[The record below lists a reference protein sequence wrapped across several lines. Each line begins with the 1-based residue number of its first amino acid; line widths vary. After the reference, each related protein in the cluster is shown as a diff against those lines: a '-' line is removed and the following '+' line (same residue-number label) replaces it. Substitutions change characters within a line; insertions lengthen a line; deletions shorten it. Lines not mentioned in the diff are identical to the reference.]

1 MNLHMPQDVEAE
13 SELRNLAAVPYQI
26 ISPANNSPIIGIFQ
40 DSMLGSNRFT
50 RKNIS
55 FDAREA
61 MNLLMGFQR
70 VNEEKLNKILEEQK
84 GKVSSFQ
91 ILSQIMPPLSLKY
104 PTKLFKQGE
113 DKSTS
118 NNILEIKNGEYIRG
132 QMEKGVLGGGSKSII
147 QRTTNDFSNMA
158 ASNFIDDLQNV
169 ITEYMKSSAYS
180 VGINDLIANEET
192 KHKIIKEISSKKE
205 DVKNL
210 IDQTHLGIFEN
221 KTGRTNQDEFE
232 TQVNN
237 ILNKATQEAGSIGL
251 KSLSKENRFV
261 IMVNA
266 GSKGSDLNIAQMI
279 SALGQQN
286 VDGKRIPYGFDHRTL
301 PHFTKYDDSPIARGF
316 VESSYINGLSPQ
328 ELFFHAMGGRVGL
341 IDTAVKT
348 STTGYIQRRLIK
360 GLEDLMVSYDMTVRT
375 NKNKIVQFVY
385 GDDGIDTIKVEN
397 QSIPLVKMSIQ
408 DIYSHYNFPNDS
420 TLLKSLSN
428 IMTSQTFKKYKKET
442 TEMSKFSKFYTD
454 IMIQKRNQIV
464 ANIFR
469 YKDDSNVYCPVAFSY
484 IINNIQHQM
493 LINENSI
500 IDITFVEAYHMLAEC
515 MSNLEQIYYS
525 PPTDLFKSL
534 FYFYLS
540 PKELLFVKRFNRN
553 ALTLLLEKIT
563 LDYKRAIVSPGEM
576 VGMIAAQSIG
586 EPTTQLTLN
595 TFHFA
600 GVSSKSNVTRGV
612 PRIEEV
618 LSLSNDPKNPSLTIY
633 MKPEDEHDRTKAQS
647 IMYSLEY
654 TKLVDIVETIE
665 ICFEPSDETTYSSCF
680 NDTELLKQYNDFEQ
694 LVNECNPVGTSTSG
708 NIEKSK
714 WLLRIE
720 INAEMM
726 FEKNI
731 TMDDIHFT
739 LKNSYG
745 DEISCIF
752 SDYNSDSLIFR
763 IRMNNIVQQKK
774 NTAAPLDE
782 LDHIYVLKNFQ
793 EQLLHNVIIRG
804 IRKINKVILRKI
816 LNNVSEQSGIFKK
829 KDIWVLDT
837 VGSNLLD
844 ILALD
849 CIDMTRTFSN
859 DIMEVYNVL
868 GIEAARQMI
877 YTELAEVLEFDGSY
891 LNYHHMAMLCDRMT
905 YSSKLISIFRHG
917 INNDNIGPIAKAS
930 FEETPEMFLKAAKH
944 GELDTMR
951 GISANVMVGQEGMFG
966 TNAFQI
972 ILDIERMKQ
981 ITISEKDKYHK
992 DSSQDVINQYFS
1004 HIEES
1009 GSQCSA
1015 SKLKLNNNITIH
1027 ETTDTKLTKEALD
1040 DDGYSLDGL

>member
-1 MNLHMPQDVEAE
+1 
-13 SELRNLAAVPYQI
+13 
-26 ISPANNSPIIGIFQ
+26 
-40 DSMLGSNRFT
+40 
-50 RKNIS
+50 
-55 FDAREA
+55 
-61 MNLLMGFQR
+61 
-70 VNEEKLNKILEEQK
+70 
-84 GKVSSFQ
+84 
-91 ILSQIMPPLSLKY
+91 MPPLSLKY
-104 PTKLFKQGE
+104 PTKLFKKDDG
-113 DKSTS
+113 DNIATS
-118 NNILEIKNGEYIRG
+118 NNILEIKNGEYLRG

-147 QRTTNDFSNMA
+147 QRACNDFGNMA
-158 ASNFIDDLQNV
+158 ASNFIDDLQNI

-192 KHKIIKEISSKKE
+192 KHRIIHEITVKKE

-210 IDQTHLGIFEN
+210 IDQTHIGIFEN
-221 KTGRTNQDEFE
+221 KTGKTNQDEFE

-237 ILNKATQEAGSIGL
+237 ILNKATHEAGSIGL
-251 KSLSKENRFV
+251 KSLNKDNRFV

-266 GSKGSDLNIAQMI
+266 GSKGSDLNISQMV
-279 SALGQQN
+279 SCLGQQN

-301 PHFTKYDDSPIARGF
+301 PHFTKYDDSPVARGF

-360 GLEDLMVSYDMTVRT
+360 GLEDLMVHYDMTVRT

-408 DIYSHYNFPNDS
+408 DIYSHYNFPNDKGL
-420 TLLKSLSN
+420 TKMLKA
-428 IMTSQTFKKYKKET
+428 IMTNECFKQYKKEM
-442 TEMSKFSKFYTD
+442 TETNKLCKYYTD
-454 IMIQKRNQIV
+454 LMIKKRNQIV
-464 ANIFR
+464 EQIFR
-469 YKDDSNVYCPVAFSY
+469 YRDDSNVYCPVAFSY
-484 IINNIQHQM
+484 IIANIQNQM
-493 LINENSI
+493 MINSNSI
-500 IDITFVEAYHMLAEC
+500 IDITFLDAFKLITEYL
-515 MSNLEQIYYS
+515 STLEKIYYC
-525 PPTDLFKSL
+525 PPTDLFKTL

-540 PKELLFVKRFNRN
+540 PKELLYEKRFNRA
-553 ALTLLLEKIT
+553 ALILLLETIT
-563 LDYKRAIVSPGEM
+563 LNYKQAIVAPGEM

-612 PRIEEV
+612 PRIEEI
-618 LSLSNDPKNPSLTIY
+618 LSLSSEPKNPSLTIY
-633 MKPEDEHDRTKAQS
+633 MKSEDETDRSKAQS

-654 TKLVDIVETIE
+654 TKLVDLVDSIE
-665 ICFEPSDETTYSSCF
+665 ICFEPTDEKTHSTCF
-680 NDTELLKQYNDFEQ
+680 NDTELLRQYNQFEQ
-694 LVNECNPVGTSTSG
+694 IVNECNVDSVATIST
-708 NIEKSK
+708 IEKSK
-714 WLLRIE
+714 WLLRME
-720 INAEMM
+720 LNAETML
-726 FEKNI
+726 EKNI

-745 DEISCIF
+745 NEISCIF
-752 SDYNSDSLIFR
+752 SDYNSDSLVFR
-763 IRMNNIVQQKK
+763 IRMNNLLQTQKK
-774 NTAAPLDE
+774 NAAEPLDQF
-782 LDHIYVLKNFQ
+782 DQIYMLKNFQ
-793 EQLLHNVIIRG
+793 EQLLHNTIIRG
-804 IRKINKVILRKI
+804 IKKINKVILRKI
-816 LNNVSEQSGIFKK
+816 LNNVSEQSGVFKK

-849 CIDMTRTFSN
+849 YIDMSRTFSN

-868 GIEAARQMI
+868 GIEAARHTI
-877 YTELAEVLEFDGSY
+877 YSELAEVLEFDGSY

-944 GELDTMR
+944 GELDIMR

-972 ILDIERMKQ
+972 ILDIEKMKTL
-981 ITISEKDKYHK
+981 TISEKNRYHK
-992 DSSQDVINQYFS
+992 EDIQEMINTHFH
-1004 HIEES
+1004 HIDEVES
-1009 GSQCSA
+1009 DCNL
-1015 SKLKLNNNITIH
+1015 SKLKINNNVNILSGNLNH
-1027 ETTDTKLTKEALD
+1027 TTTVED
-1040 DDGYSLDGL
+1040 DYSPDGL

>member
-169 ITEYMKSSAYS
+169 VTEYMKSSAYS

-525 PPTDLFKSL
+525 PPTDLFKS
-534 FYFYLS
+534 
-540 PKELLFVKRFNRN
+540 
-553 ALTLLLEKIT
+553 I
-563 LDYKRAIVSPGEM
+563 
-576 VGMIAAQSIG
+576 
-586 EPTTQLTLN
+586 
-595 TFHFA
+595 
-600 GVSSKSNVTRGV
+600 
-612 PRIEEV
+612 
-618 LSLSNDPKNPSLTIY
+618 
-633 MKPEDEHDRTKAQS
+633 
-647 IMYSLEY
+647 
-654 TKLVDIVETIE
+654 
-665 ICFEPSDETTYSSCF
+665 
-680 NDTELLKQYNDFEQ
+680 
-694 LVNECNPVGTSTSG
+694 
-708 NIEKSK
+708 
-714 WLLRIE
+714 
-720 INAEMM
+720 
-726 FEKNI
+726 
-731 TMDDIHFT
+731 
-739 LKNSYG
+739 
-745 DEISCIF
+745 
-752 SDYNSDSLIFR
+752 
-763 IRMNNIVQQKK
+763 
-774 NTAAPLDE
+774 
-782 LDHIYVLKNFQ
+782 
-793 EQLLHNVIIRG
+793 
-804 IRKINKVILRKI
+804 
-816 LNNVSEQSGIFKK
+816 
-829 KDIWVLDT
+829 
-837 VGSNLLD
+837 
-844 ILALD
+844 
-849 CIDMTRTFSN
+849 
-859 DIMEVYNVL
+859 
-868 GIEAARQMI
+868 
-877 YTELAEVLEFDGSY
+877 
-891 LNYHHMAMLCDRMT
+891 
-905 YSSKLISIFRHG
+905 
-917 INNDNIGPIAKAS
+917 
-930 FEETPEMFLKAAKH
+930 
-944 GELDTMR
+944 
-951 GISANVMVGQEGMFG
+951 
-966 TNAFQI
+966 
-972 ILDIERMKQ
+972 
-981 ITISEKDKYHK
+981 
-992 DSSQDVINQYFS
+992 
-1004 HIEES
+1004 
-1009 GSQCSA
+1009 
-1015 SKLKLNNNITIH
+1015 
-1027 ETTDTKLTKEALD
+1027 
-1040 DDGYSLDGL
+1040 

>member
-169 ITEYMKSSAYS
+169 VTEYMKSSAYS

-600 GVSSKSNVTRGV
+600 GVSSKSNVIMSIPAFISSSLWFSSKEV
-612 PRIEEV
+612 P
-618 LSLSNDPKNPSLTIY
+618 LT
-633 MKPEDEHDRTKAQS
+633 T
-647 IMYSLEY
+647 
-654 TKLVDIVETIE
+654 
-665 ICFEPSDETTYSSCF
+665 F
-680 NDTELLKQYNDFEQ
+680 
-694 LVNECNPVGTSTSG
+694 
-708 NIEKSK
+708 
-714 WLLRIE
+714 
-720 INAEMM
+720 
-726 FEKNI
+726 
-731 TMDDIHFT
+731 
-739 LKNSYG
+739 
-745 DEISCIF
+745 
-752 SDYNSDSLIFR
+752 
-763 IRMNNIVQQKK
+763 
-774 NTAAPLDE
+774 
-782 LDHIYVLKNFQ
+782 
-793 EQLLHNVIIRG
+793 
-804 IRKINKVILRKI
+804 
-816 LNNVSEQSGIFKK
+816 
-829 KDIWVLDT
+829 
-837 VGSNLLD
+837 LLD
-844 ILALD
+844 
-849 CIDMTRTFSN
+849 
-859 DIMEVYNVL
+859 
-868 GIEAARQMI
+868 G
-877 YTELAEVLEFDGSY
+877 
-891 LNYHHMAMLCDRMT
+891 
-905 YSSKLISIFRHG
+905 K
-917 INNDNIGPIAKAS
+917 
-930 FEETPEMFLKAAKH
+930 
-944 GELDTMR
+944 
-951 GISANVMVGQEGMFG
+951 
-966 TNAFQI
+966 
-972 ILDIERMKQ
+972 
-981 ITISEKDKYHK
+981 
-992 DSSQDVINQYFS
+992 
-1004 HIEES
+1004 
-1009 GSQCSA
+1009 
-1015 SKLKLNNNITIH
+1015 
-1027 ETTDTKLTKEALD
+1027 
-1040 DDGYSLDGL
+1040 